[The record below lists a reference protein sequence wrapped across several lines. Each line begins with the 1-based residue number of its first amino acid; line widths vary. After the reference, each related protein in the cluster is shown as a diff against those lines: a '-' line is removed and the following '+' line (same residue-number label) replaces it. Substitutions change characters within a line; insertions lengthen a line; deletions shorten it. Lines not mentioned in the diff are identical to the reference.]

1 MISLVFLFGLIALAS
16 SNNFLRQLTVPS
28 SLDSLDKTCFTS
40 IGKLVITLDE
50 TAYNNEWIEFK
61 LNSQAEGASEEN
73 NYAYICEAKDEPLSQ
88 FSCNPDTT
96 GKTPLPGTYKVE
108 NVIHKFD
115 SGTNQTSLE

>member
-61 LNSQAEGASEEN
+61 LNSQAEGASE
-73 NYAYICEAKDEPLSQ
+73 
-88 FSCNPDTT
+88 
-96 GKTPLPGTYKVE
+96 
-108 NVIHKFD
+108 
-115 SGTNQTSLE
+115 